1 MAQHSNVQAG
11 PHPFSACIFGLS
23 LLSYK
28 TLFPETLRIRPSTTV
43 LPLMHE
49 ADMIN
54 ETALDRFIRYA
65 KIDTQSS
72 EESQT
77 YPSTAKQFDLLNLL
91 VTELRALGLAGVEI
105 DKHGYVMATLPSNLP
120 PSHRAA
126 GKVPKVG
133 FIAHVDTSPSASGA
147 GVKPQV
153 LTYKGGDLE
162 LPGNRSVV
170 IRASENPELKHNVG
184 KTIVTSD
191 GTTLLGADDKAGVA
205 IIMTA
210 MQNLINTPS
219 LLHGDIRIAF
229 TPDEEVGAGTK
240 FFDIAK
246 FGADFAYTVD
256 GDTPGELNRE
266 TFSANQAVITV
277 HGRNIHPGSA
287 KGIMVNSLRAM
298 ADIIVRMPKDVAP
311 ETTEGYEPYIHPHV
325 LNGEEAETTLKIL
338 LRDFNTPGLDVLKQK
353 LEAIIAEVRPLHPK
367 ARIELKIIEQYR
379 NMKDYM
385 GKDLRVLECMEEATR
400 RAGLDPKWVPIRGGT
415 DGSRLTEKGLPTP
428 NIFTGGQNYHG
439 PTEWLSVWGMEKSVE
454 TVVQL
459 AQVWVERS

>member
-1 MAQHSNVQAG
+1 
-11 PHPFSACIFGLS
+11 
-23 LLSYK
+23 
-28 TLFPETLRIRPSTTV
+28 
-43 LPLMHE
+43 
-49 ADMIN
+49 MIN
-54 ETALDRFIRYA
+54 ETALERFIRYA

-77 YPSTAKQFDLLNLL
+77 YPSTAKQFDLLHLL
-91 VTELRALGLAGVEI
+91 VKELKELGLPDVSI
-105 DKHGYVMATLPSNLP
+105 DEHGYVTATLPSNLP
-120 PSHRAA
+120 ASHAA
-126 GKVPKVG
+126 RGKTPRIG
-133 FIAHVDTSPSASGA
+133 LIAHVDTSPSASGTN
-147 GVKPQV
+147 VRPQV
-153 LTYKGGDLE
+153 LTYTGGDLT
-162 LPGNRSVV
+162 LPGNPAVV
-170 IRASENPELKHNVG
+170 IRASENPELQHNIG

-205 IIMTA
+205 IVMTA
-210 MQNLINTPS
+210 IQTLVNTPAA
-219 LLHGDIRIAF
+219 LHGDLRVAF

-240 FFDIAK
+240 FFDIKK
-246 FGADFAYTVD
+246 FGADFAYTID

-287 KGIMVNSLRAM
+287 KGIMVNSLRTM
-298 ADIIVRMPKDVAP
+298 ADIIVRMPRDIAP

-325 LNGEEAETTLKIL
+325 LSGEEAECTLKIL
-338 LRDFNTPGLDVLKQK
+338 LRDFNTPGLDVLKKK
-353 LEAIIAEVRPLHPK
+353 LETIIAEVQPLHPK

-385 GKDLRVLECMEEATR
+385 GKDLRVLECMEEAAK
-400 RAGLDPKWVPIRGGT
+400 RAGLQPKWVPIRGGT

-439 PTEWLSVWGMEKSVE
+439 PTEWLSVWGMEKSVD